1 MKHCTINLIAAG
13 ACLACGVAYTVTG
26 RSMTAI
32 AVLVVLGLANL
43 VLILA
48 R

>member
-1 MKHCTINLIAAG
+1 MRYRTINLIAAS
-13 ACLACGVAYTVTG
+13 ACLCCGIAYTVTN
-26 RSMTAI
+26 RPLTSI

-43 VLILA
+43 AFILA